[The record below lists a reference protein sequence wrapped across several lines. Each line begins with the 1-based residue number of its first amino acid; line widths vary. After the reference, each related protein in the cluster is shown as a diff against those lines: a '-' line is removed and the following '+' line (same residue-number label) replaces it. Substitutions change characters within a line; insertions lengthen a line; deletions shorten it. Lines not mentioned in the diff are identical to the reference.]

1 MRRFARSSPKPPLP
15 RRSADVR
22 LALIRQRYTPFGG
35 AERFLEAALASL
47 IEHGVAVTLYTRA
60 WPGGGVT
67 GMEPRIVDPFHIG
80 GLWRDASFARAVC
93 RVVGED
99 DVDLVQSHERLACCD
114 VFRAGDG
121 VHATWLEERMRHLSP
136 LRRLAVRVNPHHRYR
151 IAMERRMFASARLR
165 AVICNSGMVKEDIRA
180 RFGLP
185 ADRLHVVYNAVASD
199 VFTPALRAHRR
210 RVRQQLRIPEHATV
224 FLQVGSGFERKGV
237 ATSIDALAR
246 LEPPAHLIVVGK
258 DRRLARYAARA
269 RARGLSGRVTLTG
282 PQADPRPYYGA
293 ADAFVLPTLYDPCP
307 NAALEAMACAMPIV
321 TSTRSGAA
329 ELALAHEAGFVAPP
343 GDVAALA
350 RHMQALHEKTLRR
363 RLGANARNAV
373 LPLTPSAMT
382 ARLLA
387 LYRDLLDRERI
398 AQGPRAAGP
407 PNGTA
412 G

>member
-1 MRRFARSSPKPPLP
+1 M
-15 RRSADVR
+15 R

-35 AERFLEAALASL
+35 AERFLESALASL
-47 IEHGVAVTLYTRA
+47 IDHGVAVTLYTRE
-60 WPGGGVT
+60 WPGGGAAP
-67 GMEPRIVDPFHIG
+67 MEPRIVNPFHVG
-80 GLWRDASFARAVC
+80 ALWRDAGFARAVC
-93 RVVGED
+93 KAVGAGD
-99 DVDLVQSHERLACCD
+99 ADLVQSHERLPCCD

-136 LRRLAVRVNPHHRYR
+136 LRRLGVRINPHHRYR
-151 IAMERRMFASARLR
+151 MAMERRMFASERLR
-165 AVICNSGMVKEDIRA
+165 AVICNSKMVRDDIHA

-185 ADRLHVVYNAVASD
+185 QERLHVVYNAVASD
-199 VFTPALRAHRR
+199 VYTPALRAYRPR
-210 RVRQQLRIPEHATV
+210 IRQRLRIPDYATV

-258 DRRLARYAARA
+258 ERHLARYAAKA
-269 RARGLSGRVTLTG
+269 RARGLTHRVTLTG

-307 NAALEAMACAMPIV
+307 NAALEAMACGMPIV

-329 ELALAHEAGFVAPP
+329 ELALEHDAGFVAPP
-343 GDVAALA
+343 GDVEALA

-373 LPLTPSAMT
+373 LPLTSAAMT

-387 LYRDLLDRERI
+387 LYRDLLDPEVV
-398 AQGPRAAGP
+398 AQGARTTAPQNEDAG
-407 PNGTA
+407 
-412 G
+412 